1 MLHEWLR
8 PLSVGEFRETHLGR
22 GPFARPGAAASA
34 LAQLTWNVLG
44 SILESRPAPD
54 VLVARDGRLAAVPP
68 PRNLRAARELL
79 DRKLGVVVLE
89 AERHHDGFAQLA
101 RSFARDMPGE
111 VHIQLYATPAG
122 TRTFGWHF
130 DSEDVFIAQTEG
142 TKEYYMRANTVLTSS
157 SPGLDPDF
165 GAVRRETSPLLSA
178 RLIPGD
184 WLYIP
189 SRWWHLVHS
198 NEDALSISIGVL
210 PRRLIDTGP
219 RAHEAAV

>member
-8 PLSVGEFRETHLGR
+8 PLSVDEFRETHLGCA
-22 GPFARPGAAASA
+22 PYARPGAAASA
-34 LAQLTWNVLG
+34 LAHLTWDVLG
-44 SILESRPAPD
+44 RILDSRPAPD
-54 VLVARDGRLAAVPP
+54 VLVARDGRLAAAPP
-68 PRNLRAARELL
+68 PRNLCAARELL
-79 DRKLGVVVLE
+79 DRKLGVVVRK
-89 AERHHDGFAQLA
+89 AERHDEGFAQLA
-101 RSFARDMPGE
+101 RSFARDIPGE

-130 DSEDVFIAQTEG
+130 DSEEVFIAQTEG

-157 SPGLDPDF
+157 SPGLAPDF

-189 SRWWHLVHS
+189 SCWWHLVHS
-198 NEDALSISIGVL
+198 NEDALSISIGVS
-210 PRRLIDTGP
+210 PRRVIDTRA
-219 RAHEAAV
+219 RAHVAAG